1 MFPILNLSGSNYERG
16 RQYGQQV
23 APLVRHSIASYARM
37 FAYFQGRDWPTVQ
50 NAAAG
55 YMPLLE
61 DLVPDLVEEMCGIA
75 AGAGRLLE
83 EIVALNVRTELL
95 AGAFANG
102 RHADYYRA
110 MARNRDYGVP
120 QHDNEPQ
127 AEFAIPEGVLVSDLS
142 ECTTVVATPE
152 ASAHGKT
159 WLAQN
164 WDWSGD
170 QRAAC
175 VLLRIKQPNKPTL
188 LTLTEAG
195 IVAKIGVN
203 SAGVA
208 VTLNI
213 LASQLDGKRPGMP
226 VHVLLRKML
235 EQPTYEAAIA
245 LAKRDRSGASS
256 CVTVADADGRAVS
269 LEITPGGVGEIHPQ
283 QGLLVHTNHCVC
295 AITQPNASPLAASS
309 SSKPR
314 YSRAAELMAQAQGQ
328 IDSDTIIGVLRD
340 LEDVPMCIC
349 RHPDMALHPCERTE
363 SVAGVVMDT
372 QARVMHVAPDVP
384 DLVGFVPIAVEG

>member
-16 RQYGQQV
+16 QQYGRQ
-23 APLVRHSIASYARM
+23 AASLVRHSIASYARM

-50 NAAAG
+50 KAAAG
-55 YMPLLE
+55 YLPLLE

-95 AGAFANG
+95 AGAYAGG
-102 RHADYYRA
+102 RHVDYPQV
-110 MARNRDYGVP
+110 MARNRGYGVP

-127 AEFAIPEGVLVSDLS
+127 LELAIPQAVLVGDMS
-142 ECTTVVATPE
+142 ECTTVVATPA
-152 ASAHGKT
+152 ASALGKS

-175 VLLRIKQPNKPTL
+175 VLLRVNQPNKPTL

-203 SAGVA
+203 SAGLA

-213 LASQLDGKRPGMP
+213 LASQSDGKQPGMP
-226 VHVLLRKML
+226 VHVLLRTML
-235 EQPTYEAAIA
+235 EQESLEDAVAW
-245 LAKRDRSGASS
+245 AKRHRSGASS
-256 CVTVADADGRAVS
+256 CVTVADAQGQAVS
-269 LEITPGGVGEIHPQ
+269 LEITPSGVGEAYPEH
-283 QGLLVHTNHCVC
+283 GLLVHTNHCVC
-295 AITQPNASPLAASS
+295 AVTQPNASPLAATSS
-309 SSKPR
+309 SQPR
-314 YSRAAELMAQAQGQ
+314 YSRAAALMQQAHGQ
-328 IDSDTIIGVLRD
+328 VGVDSIKSVLRD
-340 LEDVPMCIC
+340 LEDAPMCIC
-349 RHPDMALHPCERTE
+349 RHPDPALHPCERTE
-363 SVAGVVMDT
+363 SVAGVIMDT
-372 QARVMHVAPDVP
+372 QARVMHVAADVP
-384 DLVGFVPIAVEG
+384 DLVAFEPIVV